1 MLNSLE
7 ILHEKQKSFFF
18 TKITNFKKN
27 TFRNDVINKSCKN
40 NKKLQDK
47 FFWRSKILHFK

>member
-18 TKITNFKKN
+18 TKITNFKKT

-47 FFWRSKILHFK
+47 FF